1 MKRFID
7 NIKRY
12 YKYAI
17 YSAKAD
23 LKAEVAG
30 SYLNWLWWILDPLC
44 FMLIYMFIAEVV
56 FNSKEAYF
64 PIFVFVGLTAWD
76 YFNKNIIASVK
87 IVNNNRA
94 IVSKI
99 YIPKYILILQKSFV
113 LLFKMLISWILVIIL
128 MILFRVPLSWNI
140 LWFLPIMIT
149 LYLITF
155 GICTILMHFGIF
167 VEDLANIVQI
177 LLKLTFYLTGI
188 FYQINRIPKPY
199 SSILLRLNPIAF
211 IIDSFRKVLIYQS
224 APSFI
229 WLGIWFV
236 MGILLT
242 MIGITI
248 IHKYENSYAKVI

>member
-1 MKRFID
+1 MKKFI
-7 NIKRY
+7 NNLKRY

-30 SYLNWLWWILDPLC
+30 SYLNWLWWVLDPLC
-44 FMLIYMFIAEVV
+44 FMLIYMFIAQVV
-56 FNSKEAYF
+56 FRSKVAYF
-64 PIFVFVGLTAWD
+64 PVFVFVGLTAWD
-76 YFNKNIIASVK
+76 YFNKNVTASVK
-87 IVNNNRA
+87 IVKNNRA

-113 LLFKMLISWILVIIL
+113 LLFKMFISWILVVIL
-128 MILFRVPLSWNI
+128 MFIFKVPISLNVF
-140 LWFLPIMIT
+140 WFIPIMVT

-167 VEDLANIVQI
+167 IEDLANIVQI

-188 FYQINRIPKPY
+188 FYQISRIPKPY
-199 SSILLRLNPIAF
+199 SSILLKLNPIAF
-211 IIDSFRKVLIYQS
+211 IIDSFRKTLIYQTHP
-224 APSFI
+224 AYFY
-229 WLGIWFV
+229 LGFWFV
-236 MGILLT
+236 VGVLLT
-242 MIGITI
+242 TIGISI